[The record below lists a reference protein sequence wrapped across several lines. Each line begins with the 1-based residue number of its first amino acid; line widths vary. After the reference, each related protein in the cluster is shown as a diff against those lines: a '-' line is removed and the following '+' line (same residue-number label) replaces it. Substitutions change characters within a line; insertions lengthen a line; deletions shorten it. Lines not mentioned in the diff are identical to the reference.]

1 MLDALETG
9 LETRRVTVEVT
20 DPLGRH
26 VDAQFLR
33 HDTTAY
39 VESAQAIGLHLV
51 EPARRDVMR
60 ATTFGLGQ
68 LLMRAAE
75 AGARTIVVGLGGS
88 VTNDGGAGMLTACG
102 MVPRDASGQPLPYG
116 GGGLRACT
124 SLTGTPLLRGA
135 ALVAATDV
143 DNTLCGIR
151 GASAIFGPQ
160 KGADDNQVQILDAA
174 LEQYARVLAA
184 DVPGCPPDV
193 AQLPGAGAAG
203 GVGAALYA
211 LGATR
216 ISGAELVS
224 QAVGLDEAMDD
235 ADLVITGEGSFDH
248 QSLDGKLVSMIARA
262 ATERAVACTVIA
274 GQVRVGRREA
284 ATAGVDRTYSLAEHY
299 GSVEEAKRRPRE
311 GLEAYG
317 ERIARRYHPLKS

>member
-1 MLDALETG
+1 M
-9 LETRRVTVEVT
+9 
-20 DPLGRH
+20 
-26 VDAQFLR
+26 
-33 HDTTAY
+33 
-39 VESAQAIGLHLV
+39 
-51 EPARRDVMR
+51 
-60 ATTFGLGQ
+60 
-68 LLMRAAE
+68 
-75 AGARTIVVGLGGS
+75 
-88 VTNDGGAGMLTACG
+88 
-102 MVPRDASGQPLPYG
+102 
-116 GGGLRACT
+116 
-124 SLTGTPLLRGA
+124 
-135 ALVAATDV
+135 
-143 DNTLCGIR
+143 
-151 GASAIFGPQ
+151 
-160 KGADDNQVQILDAA
+160 
-174 LEQYARVLAA
+174 
-184 DVPGCPPDV
+184 
-193 AQLPGAGAAG
+193 
-203 GVGAALYA
+203 YA